1 MSNSPRWKLRLAN
14 DCLFIDDVSLG
25 RNILQHNARPGL
37 RPYIHPLRISNSD
50 SIVCLTEDSPW
61 HHPWQHGIQSGFHGV
76 NGCDFWFDPG
86 QHPTMEIGTIEPSTP
101 RITSSEP
108 PAWTIEAIW
117 RHADG
122 RLLLAESQRWSMSEA
137 AESASDGA
145 LVFLDLDWT
154 MQAIPDIEIEQHAYG
169 GFFIRMPFRRDVGAT
184 VFNSAG
190 QLGDE
195 TEQQPA
201 RWVNLY
207 MPLENSQVGAGITVL
222 DHPDNPGHPVKWRVD
237 GQRGINPAPC
247 IPSALAL
254 PAGAAMRHCYRLVLH
269 GGTLA
274 ATQIDAL
281 WVTYTD
287 NKG

>member
-1 MSNSPRWKLRLAN
+1 MSDSPRWRLRLAN

-25 RNILQHNARPGL
+25 RNILQHNARAGL

-50 SIVCLTEDSPW
+50 GIVCLTEDSPW
-61 HHPWQHGIQSGFHGV
+61 HHPWQHGIQTGFHGV

-101 RITSSEP
+101 RITSTEP

-122 RLLLAESQRWSMSEA
+122 RLLLAESQRWSLREA
-137 AESASDGA
+137 AESESDGA
-145 LVFLDLDWT
+145 LLLLDLDWT
-154 MQAIPDIEIEQHAYG
+154 VQAIPDIEIEQHAYG

-190 QLGDE
+190 QQGDE

-201 RWVNLY
+201 RWVDLH
-207 MPLENSQVGAGITVL
+207 MPLENSKVGAGITVL
-222 DHPDNPGHPVKWRVD
+222 DHSDNPGHPVHWRVD

-247 IPSALAL
+247 IPSALTL
-254 PAGAAMRHCYRLVLH
+254 PAGAAMRHRYRLVLH
-269 GGTLA
+269 EGTLA
-274 ATQIDAL
+274 TTQIDAL
-281 WVTYTD
+281 WAAYAQSAR
-287 NKG
+287 

>member
-1 MSNSPRWKLRLAN
+1 MSNSQRWRLRLAN

-50 SIVCLTEDSPW
+50 GIVCLTEDSPW

-76 NGCDFWFDPG
+76 NGCDFWLDPG
-86 QHPTMEIGTIEPSTP
+86 QHPTMAIGRIEPSTP
-101 RITSSEP
+101 RITSTDP

-122 RLLLAESQRWSMSEA
+122 RLLLAESQWWSLREA
-137 AESASDGA
+137 AESAGNGA
-145 LVFLDLDWT
+145 LLFLDLDWT

-190 QLGDE
+190 QQGDE

-201 RWVNLY
+201 RWVDLH
-207 MPLENSQVGAGITVL
+207 MPLENSKVGAGITVL
-222 DHPDNPGHPVKWRVD
+222 DHPGNPGHPVKWRVD
-237 GQRGINPAPC
+237 GQRGINPASC
-247 IPSALAL
+247 ISSALTL

-281 WVTYTD
+281 WAAYAQSAR
-287 NKG
+287 